1 MCVPCPALPCHL
13 ACLLLLLLLS
23 SPVPP
28 VLSARTAC
36 TACLYCRRLDSPD
49 TMTSAKLI
57 ERIVENRTQF
67 EARQAKKQKSES
79 EYYKTS
85 KTYLQEI

>member
-1 MCVPCPALPCHL
+1 MPAAHLRGSL
-13 ACLLLLLLLS
+13 ACLTLPHGL
-23 SPVPP
+23 P
-28 VLSARTAC
+28 
-36 TACLYCRRLDSPD
+36 ACLYCRRLDSPD
-49 TMTSAKLI
+49 IMTSAKLI